1 MYSARALLVGHLLA
15 GLLGG
20 LAAGVYDALAATTD
34 PANPETAGLLLGA
47 IGLISIAVITQK
59 EVLLLSMV
67 GVGIAWASILSM
79 PYAMLSNCLPAE
91 KMGFYMGVFN
101 FFIVLP
107 QITIALGLGEIL
119 AHFPQI
125 DSLWVV
131 VGGGVCFLLAALL
144 TLRVLFLELEATCS
158 IPLVTMRILLLQLEA
173 TCSIPLVWPQFVPL
187 CGSVSMTISMRL

>member
-1 MYSARALLVGHLLA
+1 
-15 GLLGG
+15 
-20 LAAGVYDALAATTD
+20 
-34 PANPETAGLLLGA
+34 
-47 IGLISIAVITQK
+47 
-59 EVLLLSMV
+59 
-67 GVGIAWASILSM
+67 M

-144 TLRVLFLELEATCS
+144 TLRVRSSESA
-158 IPLVTMRILLLQLEA
+158 VTA
-173 TCSIPLVWPQFVPL
+173 
-187 CGSVSMTISMRL
+187 